1 MFEYQ
6 FTKKN
11 LTTMKTKNINNFAQV
26 ALSHTQQGKC
36 LGGNTDATQQKTA
49 TKVDDATKTKA
60 TATEYIIL

>member
-1 MFEYQ
+1 
-6 FTKKN
+6 
-11 LTTMKTKNINNFAQV
+11 MKTKNINNFAQV

-36 LGGNTDATQQKTA
+36 LGGNTDTTQQKTA